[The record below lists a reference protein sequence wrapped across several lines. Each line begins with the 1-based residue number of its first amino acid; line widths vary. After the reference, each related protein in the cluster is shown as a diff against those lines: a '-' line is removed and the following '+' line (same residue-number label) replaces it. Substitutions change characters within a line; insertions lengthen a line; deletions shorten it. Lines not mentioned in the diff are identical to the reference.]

1 MTRRRLLRFFFTF
14 FILIFS
20 YALFVAATAPEI
32 SALPYVKI
40 LGAHR
45 GDSIEYIENTDDA
58 IAAAVTDN
66 DYKFIEFDVQFT
78 EDQKPVVF
86 HDKTLLRLQGKFHSI
101 SGMTYEELQEV
112 SEYEIPLY
120 EEVMN
125 QIGKSKKINVEIKSS
140 GDEELDHELVDL
152 IVAHS
157 IENDYLQNL
166 LISSLDDSVVS
177 YVAETYPD
185 IEAGKVYFVASPSYV
200 DSEYLT
206 QRLYENA
213 DEIGADYMF
222 FHGVN
227 LRHIENLMDYKPKDK
242 TLGIWYFTNEIY
254 LILKD
259 ETDGLW

>member
-1 MTRRRLLRFFFTF
+1 MTRRRLLKSLLTF
-14 FILIFS
+14 FVFIFS
-20 YALFVAATAPEI
+20 YALFVVITAPEI
-32 SALPYVKI
+32 SAVPYAKV

-45 GDSIEYIENTDDA
+45 GDSIEHLENTNDA
-58 IAAAVTDN
+58 IAAAVTDS

-86 HDKTLLRLQGKFHSI
+86 HDKTLLRLQGKPYSI
-101 SGMTYEELQEV
+101 SAMTYEELQEV
-112 SEYEIPLY
+112 SEYKIPLY
-120 EEVMN
+120 EEVMD
-125 QIGKSKKINVEIKSS
+125 QIGKSKKVNVEIKSS
-140 GDEELDHELVDL
+140 EYQETDRQLVDL
-152 IVAHS
+152 IVVHATD
-157 IENDYLQNL
+157 NDYLQNL
-166 LISSLDDSVVS
+166 LISSLSDDVVS
-177 YVAETYPD
+177 YVAEKYPD

-254 LILKD
+254 LLLKD